1 MGLELLRA
9 ELFVPLLVRDKLIG
23 ILCLGEKLS
32 ELPYVPAERL
42 TISTLAKR
50 TAVAIENASLYSA
63 TLAEQERTSTIIEQ
77 AFAGIILLD
86 SNLRITSLNPAAE
99 AIIGLHT
106 QVAGGV

>member
-1 MGLELLRA
+1 
-9 ELFVPLLVRDKLIG
+9 
-23 ILCLGEKLS
+23 
-32 ELPYVPAERL
+32 
-42 TISTLAKR
+42 
-50 TAVAIENASLYSA
+50 VAIENASLYSA